1 MNNVLVSF
9 RSTLWVVLS
18 AVVVLVI
25 THIPD
30 IIHSKVMVIYAI
42 KFKLFLCFIFTL
54 KKSFFSESPKTDN
67 NIMTP
72 NVPGLNMPFQFPNGP
87 AHTSKQYIDNL
98 STNMPTNQK
107 IQSSTTTVSFAPKGT
122 QANVITYST
131 SLYKAIMKTNAEK
144 TNFRSFVI
152 TPSFSLG
159 DSYKTGYNKA
169 IKDSSFPHEYTAVIV
184 GLGTVLSIFL
194 ILVLIFVVKWR
205 STQREL
211 RRQQSELYFVEKANR
226 QSSLVSDITLELERE
241 KRMSVYS
248 EVSDDIE
255 PPSPQ
260 ADVILTPTVPPL
272 TPGQKQQT
280 AFCYPADDNRHDY
293 LELI

>member
-1 MNNVLVSF
+1 M
-9 RSTLWVVLS
+9 
-18 AVVVLVI
+18 
-25 THIPD
+25 
-30 IIHSKVMVIYAI
+30 
-42 KFKLFLCFIFTL
+42 CFIFTL
-54 KKSFFSESPKTDN
+54 KNGFLSESPKTDN

-87 AHTSKQYIDNL
+87 SHTSKQHTDNL
-98 STNMPTNQK
+98 LTNMPANQK
-107 IQSSTTTVSFAPKGT
+107 IQSSTTTVSFAPKET

-131 SLYKAIMKTNAEK
+131 SLYKTIMKTNAEK

-152 TPSFSLG
+152 TPSFPLG
-159 DSYKTGYNKA
+159 DSYKSGYNKS
-169 IKDSSFPHEYTAVIV
+169 INNSSFPNEYTAVII
-184 GLGTVLSIFL
+184 GLGTVLSLFL

-205 STQREL
+205 STRREL
-211 RRQQSELYFVEKANR
+211 RRQQSELYFVEKTNR
-226 QSSLVSDITLELERE
+226 QSSLVSDITQELERE

-248 EVSDDIE
+248 EVSDNIE

-260 ADVILTPTVPPL
+260 ADVLLTPTAPPL

-280 AFCYPADDNRHDY
+280 AFRYPADDNRHDY

>member
-1 MNNVLVSF
+1 
-9 RSTLWVVLS
+9 
-18 AVVVLVI
+18 
-25 THIPD
+25 
-30 IIHSKVMVIYAI
+30 
-42 KFKLFLCFIFTL
+42 
-54 KKSFFSESPKTDN
+54 
-67 NIMTP
+67 MTP

-87 AHTSKQYIDNL
+87 AHTSKQHTDNL
-98 STNMPTNQK
+98 STNTPTNQK

-159 DSYKTGYNKA
+159 DSYETGYNKA

-248 EVSDDIE
+248 EVSDNIE

-260 ADVILTPTVPPL
+260 ADVILTPTAPPL

-280 AFCYPADDNRHDY
+280 TFCYPADDNRHDY